1 MSKPATTTET
11 IAQTANEVLRNLID
25 AAASTG
31 DFLKEQIPD
40 VIQQLLTYNLVYSL
54 VMLGVWAFLLT
65 VGNYALYRLEKWMVN
80 TGNEELLLIP
90 LVVGTINTFVS
101 ITNFTSNANI
111 ALKIWLA
118 PKIYLL
124 EYASNLVK

>member
-65 VGNYALYRLEKWMVN
+65 VGNYALYRLGKWMVE
-80 TGNEELLLIP
+80 TRNEEGLILP
-90 LVVGTINTFVS
+90 IFGGIFNSAFGVFCLFD
-101 ITNFTSNANI
+101 NANT